1 MPGTPDSFTAQ
12 QIVIGTTASAGK
24 IGTTDEDRTA
34 NYYELIKAEA
44 LTDCM
49 FGTELD
55 VCDGLHHKPQS
66 VQLIAKAMLHGW
78 NMEEK

>member
-1 MPGTPDSFTAQ
+1 MHFCQ
-12 QIVIGTTASAGK
+12 TTRPITK
-24 IGTTDEDRTA
+24 FRTLT

-66 VQLIAKAMLHGW
+66 VQLIAKAMLHCW

>member
-1 MPGTPDSFTAQ
+1 MMLRA
-12 QIVIGTTASAGK
+12 IH
-24 IGTTDEDRTA
+24 
-34 NYYELIKAEA
+34 YAEA

-66 VQLIAKAMLHGW
+66 AELIAKAMLHCW